1 MSGKVYHRVET
12 IKDGSKLNRFL
23 LCIGL
28 PFAICVIAPS
38 LLGALLVGESKEID
52 NVIFV
57 VVGVFIVLVFPLM
70 GSLLWFVSRT
80 PKVLKPTN

>member
-1 MSGKVYHRVET
+1 MAGT

-23 LCIGL
+23 LCVGL

-38 LLGALLVGESKEID
+38 LLGAVLIGESKQMD

-57 VVGVFIVLVFPLM
+57 VVGVFIVIVFPFM
-70 GSLLWFVSRT
+70 GSLFWFVSRT
-80 PKVLKPTN
+80 PKVLKPTS